1 MSEPLDIKT
10 RQLLAGVFSR
20 HPGIEQAILYGSRAK
35 GTHHTRSDIDIALK
49 GALLDRFDMGA
60 VQMDVDDLDIS
71 WQVDV
76 QHYEALRNP
85 ALREHIDRV
94 GVIIWTR

>member
-20 HPGIEQAILYGSRAK
+20 HPGIEQAILYGYRAK
-35 GTHHTRSDIDIALK
+35 GTHHTRSDIDISLK

-60 VQMDVDDLDIS
+60 VQMDLDDLDIS

-76 QHYEALRNP
+76 QHYEELLNP
-85 ALREHIDRV
+85 ALREHIDRD
-94 GVIIWTR
+94 GVIIWTQ